1 MLRVTC
7 LCSCYAALSSQL
19 TKQHKDNSQLPP
31 ACSKMIFVQPF
42 PFLISYVPLLLSFFS
57 FCSFEEYV
65 RRNDRA
71 GILWTTIKIIWGQ
84 CINETKGSGFLF
96 SFVSHR
102 PQQQRDNTMCTTVK
116 IIKKFRSTQREITV
130 SPYRMLYIWL
140 RGLVCH
146 I

>member
-57 FCSFEEYV
+57 FCSFEEHV

-71 GILWTTIKIIWGQ
+71 GILWTTIKIIYFNWDEVRSVTLPGGIGLLDVEQ
-84 CINETKGSGFLF
+84 LQVTVGI
-96 SFVSHR
+96 VDH
-102 PQQQRDNTMCTTVK
+102 CTSCATTGRLAIVAVTVTTSLK
-116 IIKKFRSTQREITV
+116 IDQNQIPLS
-130 SPYRMLYIWL
+130 Y
-140 RGLVCH
+140 
-146 I
+146 